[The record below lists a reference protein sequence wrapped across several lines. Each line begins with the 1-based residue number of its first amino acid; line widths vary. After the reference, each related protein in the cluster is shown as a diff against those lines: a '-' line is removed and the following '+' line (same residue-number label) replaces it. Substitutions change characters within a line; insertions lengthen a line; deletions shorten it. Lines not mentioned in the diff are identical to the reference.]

1 MTEADNGTWESD
13 SENLPSVSGAEAI
26 LKDRQGRVWIA
37 GWEGVHYSE
46 GNGWRRVT
54 TASGLPDNH
63 VNCIYEDRDG
73 HIWFGTDG
81 GVVHYDG
88 HIFQTIRSPHIKST
102 NAIIQDRR
110 NRFWFGTING
120 VIRYTIDPTPPD
132 VRILHVVADRIY
144 NLSGSIDIY
153 VSNPQITFE
162 YTGLGFRTEPRN
174 MLYIY
179 RLEGLDDDWQQPTR
193 SRQTRYTQLTPEG
206 YTIMV
211 KSIDRDLNYTPHR
224 RRSILRY
231 AATPGMSELMSWKNS
246 FDSRRRWKP
255 SAS

>member
-1 MTEADNGTWESD
+1 VKRLTEADNGTWESD

-26 LKDRQGRVWIA
+26 LKDRQGRVWWIA

-54 TASGLPDNH
+54 AASGLPDNH

-144 NLSGSIDIY
+144 NLS
-153 VSNPQITFE
+153 
-162 YTGLGFRTEPRN
+162 
-174 MLYIY
+174 
-179 RLEGLDDDWQQPTR
+179 
-193 SRQTRYTQLTPEG
+193 
-206 YTIMV
+206 
-211 KSIDRDLNYTPHR
+211 
-224 RRSILRY
+224 RSIFMYRIHRSHSN
-231 AATPGMSELMSWKNS
+231 TPVSDSLQNPGTCSIFIGWRALTMTGISRPGRGRPDIPN
-246 FDSRRRWKP
+246 SRRRGIQLW
-255 SAS
+255 